1 MNVRFVPKAD
11 IQTGTGKPP
20 QARNNGEQKKL
31 LKRDN

>member
-11 IQTGTGKPP
+11 VQTGTGKPP
-20 QARNNGEQKKL
+20 QARNNGERKKL